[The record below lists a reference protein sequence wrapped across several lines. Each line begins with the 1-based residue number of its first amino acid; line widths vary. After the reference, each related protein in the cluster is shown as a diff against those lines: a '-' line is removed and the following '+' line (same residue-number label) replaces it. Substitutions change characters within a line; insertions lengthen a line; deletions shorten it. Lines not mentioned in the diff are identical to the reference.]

1 MTEDA
6 ALVGEKP
13 RRRGYAEDGRP
24 ALLGRLG
31 RRLRGVNVE
40 GTIALVGLLVLWQ
53 IASAN
58 YPPMFFPPLQKIWA
72 TAVQTFETPSTLLSI
87 GTTYLRIT
95 LSLIG
100 SFFIASALGVG
111 AALNRRIERFL
122 VPLVE
127 LKQGIPAV
135 CWIIFAILW
144 FRDMETRIAFVVV
157 TAALPSFFYQARDAV
172 RSIPRDLWDMVRAL
186 RPNLLQVLRILVV
199 PSTLPSLLTVWRVN
213 IGNGTRVTIMAELLG
228 GITGIGHQLRLSQE
242 LFRMDQVI
250 VWTAALV
257 AFVILGNLVL
267 SAIERRVLRWRP
279 RNETS
284 HG

>member
-1 MTEDA
+1 MTDNAILA
-6 ALVGEKP
+6 AEKP
-13 RRRGYAEDGRP
+13 IREAREEQRAP
-24 ALLGRLG
+24 VSRLG
-31 RRLRGVNVE
+31 RFLRNLNVE
-40 GTIALVGLLVLWQ
+40 GALGMLGLLVLWQ
-53 IASAN
+53 IASN
-58 YPPMFFPPLQKIWA
+58 HYPPMFFPPLQKIWA
-72 TAVQTFETPSTLLSI
+72 TALQGFETPATLYSI
-87 GTTYLRIT
+87 ATTYGRIIF
-95 LSLIG
+95 SLVA
-100 SFFIASALGVG
+100 SFFLASALGVG

-144 FRDMETRIAFVVV
+144 FRDMETRIAFVVI

-172 RSIPRDLWDMVRAL
+172 RSIPQDLWDMVRAL
-186 RPNLLQVLRILVV
+186 RPSLPQTLRILVV

-242 LFRMDQVI
+242 MFRMDQVI
-250 VWTAALV
+250 VWTFALV
-257 AFVILGNLVL
+257 AFVVVGNLVL
-267 SAIERRVLRWRP
+267 SAVEKRVLKWRP
-279 RNETS
+279 KNEVS

>member
-1 MTEDA
+1 MTDNTAFEVA
-6 ALVGEKP
+6 KPVPARASGEGNSPQASWVGRALRKF
-13 RRRGYAEDGRP
+13 
-24 ALLGRLG
+24 
-31 RRLRGVNVE
+31 NIE
-40 GTIALVGLLVLWQ
+40 GTLGLLALLVLWQ
-53 IASAN
+53 IASGH

-72 TAVQTFETPSTLLSI
+72 TAVQTFETPATLSAI
-87 GTTYLRIT
+87 ATTYVRIIV
-95 LSLIG
+95 SLVA
-100 SFFIASALGVG
+100 SFFLASALGVG

-186 RPNLLQVLRILVV
+186 RPTLWQTLRILVV

-242 LFRMDQVI
+242 MFRMDQVI
-250 VWTAALV
+250 VWTFALV
-257 AFVILGNLVL
+257 AFVVVGNLVL
-267 SAIERRVLRWRP
+267 SAIEKRVLKWRP
-279 RNETS
+279 KNEIS
-284 HG
+284 NG